1 MFSVRDYAVM
11 ESIAVIGTGIAGMAA
26 ALRLH
31 ESARL
36 TLFEREAWVGGHTNT
51 VSVREGAREI
61 PIDTGFMV
69 YNEVT
74 YPRLTRLFAELNVPT
89 MPTEMSFGVYHSG
102 AGLSYCGS
110 SVNQLFGDRR
120 NLLRPRFYGMLRDI
134 LRFNREAS
142 ALLDSPESELITL
155 AEFLQTGRYGPMFR
169 DYYLIP
175 MTGAIWSTPPD
186 RMLRFPARA
195 LIRFLHNHGLL
206 GVNTHFQWRTV
217 RGGSREYRERL
228 IAPFRDRIHT
238 ARPARAVH
246 VGPDHVEVRDDGD
259 HTHRFDRV
267 VIATHADEAL
277 ALRSN
282 PSNDER
288 RLLGVFRYTQNPVK
302 LHTDSSVMP
311 PRRRTWASWN
321 YRMDPSSE
329 GGHSSTHYW
338 MNRLQKV
345 SDDRDYFVS
354 VDDPGLIDPA
364 KVLWEKDFAHPTFDC
379 ATRAAQEEL
388 PRLNQGGRVYYAG
401 SYFRYGFHEDGLMSG
416 LDAGD
421 AVLQDGGNRELVAV

>member
-1 MFSVRDYAVM
+1 M

-31 ESARL
+31 EAARL

-51 VSVREGAREI
+51 VTVREAGRDI

-89 MPTEMSFGVYHSG
+89 MPTEMSFGVHHSG

-110 SVNQLFGDRR
+110 SLNRIFGDRR

-134 LRFNREAS
+134 LRFNREAP
-142 ALLDSPESELITL
+142 ALLDTPDEEMITL
-155 AEFLQTGRYGPMFR
+155 ADFLDAGRYGRMFR
-169 DYYLIP
+169 EFYLIP
-175 MTGAIWSTPPD
+175 MTGAIWSTPPG
-186 RMLRFPARA
+186 RMLDFPART
-195 LIRFLHNHGLL
+195 LVRFLHNHGLL
-206 GVNTHFQWRTV
+206 GVNTHHPWRTV

-238 ARPARAVH
+238 ECPARSVH
-246 VGPDHVEVRDDGD
+246 AAPDGVEVRDATGR
-259 HTHRFDRV
+259 THRFDRV

-282 PSNDER
+282 PSRDEQ
-288 RLLGVFRYTQNPVK
+288 RLLEVFYYTRNRIK
-302 LHTDSSVMP
+302 LHTDTSVMP
-311 PRRRTWASWN
+311 PQRRTWASWN
-321 YRMDPSSE
+321 YRMDPSPE
-329 GGHSSTHYW
+329 GGHASTHYW
-338 MNRLQKV
+338 MNRLQNV
-345 SDDRDYFVS
+345 SESRDYFVS
-354 VDDPGLIDPA
+354 VDDPGLVEPA
-364 KVLWEKDFAHPTFDC
+364 CVLWEKDFTHPTFDC

-416 LDAGD
+416 LDAAD
-421 AVLQDGGNRELVAV
+421 AVLQDGGNRELVAI